1 VAPAKRQTFREWIC
15 DLVYPEWLKPKQ
27 GTPPPS
33 GTAQPKQPPATVRA
47 TGALPHSQ
55 APNGHPQVTLIPASA
70 PKRQNPP
77 TVLGNDCET
86 GEEVSLSLNER
97 LQGLY
102 VIGATGT
109 GKTTL
114 LLNMILS
121 DIRTNHGLCLIEPHG
136 DLTKNV
142 IAAMPER
149 RVKDLIY
156 LDLTDSTA
164 SFGLNFFECRPG
176 ADVSEVAKVASFVQH
191 LFEAV
196 WSAQTETTPRLAQVL
211 RNTTRVLI
219 ENPGMTF
226 AEISLLLWEDGAR
239 EKLVRRVTNT
249 QTKLF
254 WSQYNRR
261 DPRAREELIA
271 STINKVD
278 AYLNEPLVAR
288 IVSQSASTI
297 DFRRVMDEGKILLV
311 HLSPQL
317 EEPSRLI
324 GAAILGRLLMAAFS
338 LADIP
343 PEKRRP
349 FMIYADEYQRFATN
363 DFAVFLAEARKS
375 GICSTIAN
383 QTLEQLSDLNRATA
397 LQAGSLVV
405 GRVSGE
411 DAKILAKSFDVT
423 PGMEQIG
430 LEPLRSPVADI
441 IGHLVRNG
449 HSDQRLAKFTV
460 GYLRAFERYCSE
472 KLEDGHPA
480 YYNCFYNRLM
490 LTDSQVR
497 QARSLLNTCLYR
509 CMCDK
514 NADISIDPL
523 AIYVLA
529 AAQDSGGMEHAFSPF
544 IKSQPLYSFGPHE
557 LLGFHEAMASFG
569 RPTWRTDCAKSF
581 ARMRTKF
588 YPWMA
593 EYISNMLTELAYC
606 IGVLA
611 SEPLLAPTGQFVPQ
625 MRQRSYQDQE
635 NLISNT
641 LSSQLPNFHAK
652 VRILTAEHTIKTR
665 PGPKLIS
672 EPEVEERIRAIKE
685 RMLSLGYT
693 RDARAIEEEV
703 AKRHEALRQ
712 RPPDVVPQI
721 HTTGR
726 RNGRQKPPVS
736 P

>member
-1 VAPAKRQTFREWIC
+1 MATAKRQAFREWMY
-15 DLVYPEWLKPKQ
+15 DHLYPEWLKPQ
-27 GTPPPS
+27 QSARTGLTQ
-33 GTAQPKQPPATVRA
+33 QPQSVQPPAPVSG
-47 TGALPHSQ
+47 TGTSLSLAANGQ
-55 APNGHPQVTLIPASA
+55 AQVALIPASA
-70 PKRQNPP
+70 PKPQSPP
-77 TVLGNDCET
+77 TVLGEDIET
-86 GEEVSLSLNER
+86 GETVSLTLNER

-102 VIGATGT
+102 VIGGTGT

-121 DIRTNHGLCLIEPHG
+121 DICSNHGMCLIEPHG
-136 DLTKNV
+136 DMTRAV
-142 IAAMPER
+142 IAATPER
-149 RVKDLIY
+149 RLKDLIY
-156 LDLTDSTA
+156 LDITDST
-164 SFGLNFFECRPG
+164 SSLGLNFFECPPG
-176 ADVSEVAKVASFVQH
+176 ADISEVAKVASFVMH

-196 WSAQTETTPRLAQVL
+196 WDVGPETPRLAQVL

-239 EKLVRRVTNT
+239 EKLVRRVSNT

-261 DPRAREELIA
+261 EPRAREELIA

-297 DFRRVMDEGKILLV
+297 DFRRIMDEGKILLV
-311 HLSPQL
+311 NLSPQL

-324 GAAILGRLLMAAFS
+324 GAAILGRLLMAAFCR
-338 LADIP
+338 ADTP
-343 PEKRRP
+343 QKDRKP

-375 GICSTIAN
+375 GVATTIAH

-423 PGMEQIG
+423 PGMEEIG
-430 LEPLRSPVADI
+430 VEPLRAPVADALS
-441 IGHLVRNG
+441 HLVHRGHTDQRVTAFSLEYLSAFDKFCNTHQEERHQASYDCFANG
-449 HSDQRLAKFTV
+449 LDLSDQ
-460 GYLRAFERYCSE
+460 
-472 KLEDGHPA
+472 
-480 YYNCFYNRLM
+480 
-490 LTDSQVR
+490 QV
-497 QARSLLNTCLYR
+497 QEARKLLNECLYR
-509 CMCDK
+509 CMSGGS
-514 NADISIDPL
+514 ADISIPSLPL
-523 AIYVLA
+523 YVLA
-529 AAQDSGGMEHAFSPF
+529 TARAITMEYAFSPY
-544 IKSQPLYSFGPHE
+544 IKSQASALFGPHE

-581 ARMRTKF
+581 ARMRTRK
-588 YPWMA
+588 YPWMV
-593 EYISNMLTELAYC
+593 EYLKSMITELRYC
-606 IGVLA
+606 METLAKDPVLVD
-611 SEPLLAPTGQFVPQ
+611 TGKYVPQ

-635 NLISNT
+635 NLIANE
-641 LSSQLPNFHAK
+641 LSSLLPNYHAK

-665 PGPKLIS
+665 PAPKLIS
-672 EPEVEERIRAIKE
+672 EPEVDARIQAIKA

-693 RDARAIEEEV
+693 RDAQAIEEEV
-703 AKRHEALRQ
+703 AKRHELLRQ

-726 RNGRQKPPVS
+726 RNGRQKGPGS

>member
-1 VAPAKRQTFREWIC
+1 V
-15 DLVYPEWLKPKQ
+15 
-27 GTPPPS
+27 
-33 GTAQPKQPPATVRA
+33 
-47 TGALPHSQ
+47 
-55 APNGHPQVTLIPASA
+55 
-70 PKRQNPP
+70 
-77 TVLGNDCET
+77 
-86 GEEVSLSLNER
+86 
-97 LQGLY
+97 
-102 VIGATGT
+102 
-109 GKTTL
+109 
-114 LLNMILS
+114 
-121 DIRTNHGLCLIEPHG
+121 
-136 DLTKNV
+136 
-142 IAAMPER
+142 
-149 RVKDLIY
+149 IY
-156 LDLTDSTA
+156 LDIADSTA
-164 SFGLNFFECRPG
+164 SFGLNFFECSPG
-176 ADVSEVAKVASFVQH
+176 ADLAEVAKAASFVQH
-191 LFEAV
+191 LFETV

-239 EKLVRRVTNT
+239 EKLVRRVSTT
-249 QTKLF
+249 QTRLF

-297 DFRRVMDEGKILLV
+297 NFRRIMDEGKILLV
-311 HLSPQL
+311 NLSPQL

-324 GAAILGRLLMAAFS
+324 GAALLGRFLMASFS
-338 LADIP
+338 RADTP
-343 PEKRRP
+343 PERRRP
-349 FMIYADEYQRFATN
+349 FMIYCDEYHRFATN

-375 GICSTIAN
+375 GVATTIAH

-411 DAKILAKSFDVT
+411 DAKVLSKSFDAT
-423 PGMEQIG
+423 PQMEQIG
-430 LEPLRSPVADI
+430 LDPLRSPVADVI
-441 IGHLVRNG
+441 AHLVLNG
-449 HSDQRLAKFTV
+449 HSDQRLAKFAV

-472 KLEDGHPA
+472 KLQEGHPA
-480 YYNCFYNRLM
+480 YYKCVFNRLM

-497 QARSLLNTCLYR
+497 QARALLNTCLYR

-514 NADISIDPL
+514 SEDISLDPL
-523 AIYVLA
+523 AVYVLA
-529 AAQDSGGMEHAFSPF
+529 AAQDSGMEHAFSPY
-544 IKSQPLYSFGPHE
+544 IKSQPLYSLGPHE
-557 LLGFHEAMASFG
+557 LLGFRDAMASFG

-581 ARMRTKF
+581 ARMRSKY

-593 EYISNMLTELAYC
+593 EYISNMLTELRYC

-635 NLISNT
+635 NLIANT
-641 LSSQLPNFHAK
+641 LSSLLPNYHAK
-652 VRILTAEHTIKTR
+652 VRLLTREHTIKTR
-665 PGPKLIS
+665 PAPKLIS
-672 EPEVEERIRAIKE
+672 EPEVEARIRAIKE
-685 RMLSLGYT
+685 RMLHLGYT
-693 RDARAIEEEV
+693 KAAQAVDEEV
-703 AKRHEALRQ
+703 AKRHEVLRQ

-726 RNGRQKPPVS
+726 RSGRQKGPGS